1 MLKNAIEYRKI
12 TLIFFLAAMLWG
24 LLTFFTLPRQE
35 DPDITV
41 LTARVVT
48 TYPGANPEKV
58 EKLVT
63 KPLEEAF
70 ETIKGVKKIE
80 SNSTES
86 LSVIMIEVFPGT
98 DTKKAWD
105 DIRYKIAEVRN
116 DLPQQSSEP
125 QVNTDLLR
133 TAMMILHLE
142 TPGMD
147 FLQMEALS
155 RKVKDEL
162 KGLPGVA
169 EIQREGI
176 PDREV
181 RVILDLE
188 RMARF
193 NLTWGQVSD
202 AIKAHNVTIPGG
214 KLKDQPYGVAIQ
226 TTGEYID
233 PQVIGSTIVKVTEEG
248 NPVYLRDVAKVQLT
262 TADPGV
268 LARSNGTPG
277 VSLVLF
283 PKENIDR
290 VETARNIQTYIE
302 KNLAPSLPDGVTA
315 RIVFNQAVSTQEQFN
330 HLYKELLIGMVIV
343 FIVCLMALPPV
354 GALLVAFA
362 IPSSVALGM
371 GPLGMMGLSLH
382 QISMAALVIV
392 LGILVD
398 DSIVTNDNI
407 QRHLELGD
415 SPFQA
420 VVRGIREVAY
430 SITNATVATI
440 AAFAPLFFL
449 NGNIGDFIFAI
460 PQVVTVTLLA
470 SLLVS
475 LFFVPIVRLY
485 LSTRPPVRGKNPL
498 AIFFYREEG
507 LLEGVFRKLMAFYK
521 HSIERALDRPR
532 LTLALAGIFMVFS
545 LSLFPFIGKEFFPS
559 ADRNEFL
566 IDITTP
572 STSTLEETL
581 SHVMAVEAILA
592 QQPEVDRF
600 ASYVGKSVPQFYYNE
615 IKYVSGNNKAA
626 IYVRTHPGIGMRNTS
641 QVIDALRALV
651 REKVSG
657 ANILV
662 RKLEQGPPVGA
673 PVAVRIKGKDIET
686 LRTISRDIEGML
698 REIPG
703 AINTD
708 DTLGPDIFQYQ
719 VNVDEERAN
728 RAGVTNYDIAS
739 TVRLLTDGIAVS
751 TFQLP
756 DEQINIV
763 MKAAQNGATPL
774 ERLKDIP
781 VPSRLN
787 GAGIPLSQVAGVKP
801 VWAVNQ
807 IDHNQLVR
815 TITVTCYTQDRLPAE
830 IVKELQNKLKSYS
843 LPMGY
848 QIEFGGQDEEGNKSF
863 SDLGRLSLMV
873 MVLIYL
879 LVATQFNSLLK
890 PLIVLI
896 TVFLGICGALI
907 GLFLTKNPMGFMATL
922 GLFSLAGIVVRNGIV
937 LIEFVIQAQRGGKPL
952 REALAQAGQ
961 ARLRPIL
968 LTMLSAV
975 GALTPMAIS
984 GGSMWE
990 PMAIAII
997 SGLFVSTA
1005 LTLYVIPTIYFLFG
1019 KSHENPA
1026 DPSKFQL
1033 QSDKC

>member
-1 MLKNAIEYRKI
+1 MLKNIIEYRKI
-12 TLIFFLAAMLWG
+12 TLVFFLAAMLWG
-24 LLTFFTLPRQE
+24 ILTFYTMPRQE
-35 DPDITV
+35 DPDIKV
-41 LTARVVT
+41 LYARVVT

-63 KPLEEAF
+63 KPLEEVF
-70 ETIKGVKKIE
+70 QTVKGVKKIE

-86 LSVIMIEVFPGT
+86 LSVIMIEVNPGT

-105 DIRYKIAEVRN
+105 DIRYKIDGVRKN
-116 DLPQQSSEP
+116 LPSEATEP
-125 QVNTDLLR
+125 QVDTDLLR
-133 TAMMILHLE
+133 TAMLILHLE
-142 TPGMD
+142 APGMD
-147 FLQMEALS
+147 FFQMEDLS

-181 RVILDLE
+181 RVTLDLE

-202 AIKAHNVTIPGG
+202 AIKARNVTIPGG
-214 KLKDQPYGVAIQ
+214 KLKEQPYGVAIQ

-233 PQVIGSTIVKVTEEG
+233 PQVIGSTIVKVTESG
-248 NPVYLRDVAKVQLT
+248 RTVYLRDVAEVQLS

-268 LARSNGTPG
+268 LVRSNGTPG

-290 VETARNIQTYIE
+290 VEVARSIQAYVE
-302 KNLAPSLPDGVTA
+302 KNLAPALPGGVTA
-315 RIVFNQAVSTQEQFN
+315 RIIFNQAVSTQEQFN
-330 HLYKELLIGMVIV
+330 HLYKELFIGMVIV
-343 FIVCLMALPPV
+343 FIVCLLALPPA

-371 GPLGMMGLSLH
+371 GPLGMMGLTLH
-382 QISMAALVIV
+382 QISMAAIVIV

-415 SPFQA
+415 APFQA
-420 VVRGIREVAY
+420 TVRGIREVAY

-440 AAFAPLFFL
+440 AAFAPLFL
-449 NGNIGDFIFAI
+449 LKGDTGDFIFAI

-470 SLLVS
+470 SLLIS
-475 LFFVPIVRLY
+475 LFFVPVVRFY
-485 LSTRPPVRGKNPL
+485 LATRPPARGKGPVV
-498 AIFFYREEG
+498 AFFQREGGLMEG
-507 LLEGVFRKLMAFYK
+507 SFQKLMAFYK
-521 HSIERALDRPR
+521 HSIEKALDRPR
-532 LTLALAGIFMVFS
+532 LTLALAGIFMVLS
-545 LSLFPFIGKEFFPS
+545 LALFPFIGKEFFPS

-566 IDITTP
+566 IDVNTP

-581 SHVMAVEAILA
+581 SQTMAVESILA
-592 QQPEVDRF
+592 RQPEVDLF
-600 ASYVGKSVPQFYYNE
+600 ASYIGKSVPQFYYNE
-615 IKYVSGNNKAA
+615 TKYVRGDNKAG
-626 IYVRTHPGIGMRNTS
+626 IYVRIRPGRGLRSTN
-641 QVIDALRALV
+641 QVIDALRAIV
-651 REKVSG
+651 REEVSG

-673 PVAVRIKGKDIET
+673 PVSVRIKGEDLET
-686 LRTISRDIEGML
+686 LRTLSHDVEAML

-703 AINTD
+703 AINTN
-708 DTLGPDIFQYQ
+708 DTMGPDIFQYQ
-719 VNVDEERAN
+719 VHIDEERAN

-739 TVRLLTDGIAVS
+739 TVRLLTDGIAAS

-756 DEQINIV
+756 DEQINV
-763 MKAAQNGATPL
+763 VLKAAQNRAIPL
-774 ERLKDIP
+774 EILKNVP

-787 GAGIPLSQVAGVKP
+787 GAGIPLSQVAEVKP
-801 VWAVNQ
+801 IWAISQ
-807 IDHNQLVR
+807 IDRNQLVR
-815 TITVTCYTQDRLPAE
+815 TVTVTGYTQDRLPSE
-830 IVKELQNKLKSYS
+830 IVKDLQNKLRSYS

-848 QIEFGGQDEEGNKSF
+848 RVEFGGQDEEGNKSF

-873 MVLIYL
+873 IVLIYL
-879 LVATQFNSLLK
+879 LLATQFNSLLK
-890 PLIVLI
+890 PLIVLV
-896 TVFLGICGALI
+896 TVFIGICGALI
-907 GLFLTKNPMGFMATL
+907 GLFLTNNPLGFVATL

-937 LIEFVIQAQRGGKPL
+937 LIEFVVQAQKEGKPL

-975 GALTPMAIS
+975 GGLTPMAIS

-997 SGLFVSTA
+997 SGLFISTA
-1005 LTLYVIPTIYFLFG
+1005 LTLYVIPTLYYLY
-1019 KSHENPA
+1019 ENFTVKRRYKKGEEL
-1026 DPSKFQL
+1026 SV
-1033 QSDKC
+1033 